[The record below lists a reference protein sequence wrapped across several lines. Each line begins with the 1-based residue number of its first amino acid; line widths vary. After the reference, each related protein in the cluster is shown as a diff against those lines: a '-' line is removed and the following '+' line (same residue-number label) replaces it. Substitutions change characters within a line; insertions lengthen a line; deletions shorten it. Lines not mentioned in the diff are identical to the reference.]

1 MDQSDFPPSPSLGL
15 VDFHTHIIPNVDDGS
30 KGMAESLATIDMEIE
45 QGVTDIVCTSHYG
58 AGNQGEIDYDLI
70 ERQYAALCDEVQ
82 KSKRP
87 ISLHLGA
94 ELFGPSNEYILHH
107 VKAQKAH
114 TIAGGN
120 YILVEFAEWSGANET
135 AENISQRMIA
145 LAAEGSY
152 HPILAHAERYRDFQG
167 KEHLY
172 DAMVNAGV
180 KLQINLYDVI
190 ENKDA
195 WVRSITQQLLL
206 QQKVFVVGSDTHG
219 YRRPPA
225 IKVGA
230 DWIKADCDQRYA
242 DAVLFGNAKEL
253 LR

>member
-1 MDQSDFPPSPSLGL
+1 M
-15 VDFHTHIIPNVDDGS
+15 
-30 KGMAESLATIDMEIE
+30 
-45 QGVTDIVCTSHYG
+45 
-58 AGNQGEIDYDLI
+58 
-70 ERQYAALCDEVQ
+70 
-82 KSKRP
+82 
-87 ISLHLGA
+87 
-94 ELFGPSNEYILHH
+94 
-107 VKAQKAH
+107 KAQRAH

-195 WVRSITQQLLL
+195 WVQSITQQLLL

-225 IKVGA
+225 IKVGT
-230 DWIKADCDQRYA
+230 DWIKANCDQRYA